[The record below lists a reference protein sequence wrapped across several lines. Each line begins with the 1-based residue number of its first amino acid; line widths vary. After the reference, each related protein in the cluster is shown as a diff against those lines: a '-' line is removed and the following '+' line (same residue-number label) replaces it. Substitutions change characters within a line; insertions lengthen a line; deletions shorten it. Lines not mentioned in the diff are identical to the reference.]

1 MGFELS
7 VIVVIFF
14 ISAVLMGTFS
24 YTMLGASN
32 ELLDDAAAEQ
42 YQMQRTLLQTD
53 IEVEDSTATKN
64 FTGKYNL
71 TVTLSNTG
79 SETLNFDE
87 LSVLVDGNLESYTY
101 DDIAATWTPAETR
114 NLTVTGLYGLGEHRV
129 KVVTRNGIS
138 AYDSYLV

>member
-7 VIVVIFF
+7 VIAVIFF

-32 ELLDDAAAEQ
+32 ELLDDASAEQ

-53 IEVEDSTATKN
+53 IEVEDSTPDSFAGN
-64 FTGKYNL
+64 YNL

-79 SETLNFDE
+79 SETLYFDE

-114 NLTVTGLYGLGEHRV
+114 NLTITGLYGLGFHRV

>member
-7 VIVVIFF
+7 VIAVIFF

-32 ELLDDAAAEQ
+32 ELLDDASAEQ

-53 IEVEDSTATKN
+53 IEVEDSTPDSVAAN
-64 FTGKYNL
+64 YNL

-79 SETLNFDE
+79 SETLYFDE

-114 NLTVTGLYGLGEHRV
+114 NLTITGLSGQGIHRV

>member
-7 VIVVIFF
+7 VIAVLFF

-32 ELLDDAAAEQ
+32 ELLDDASAEQ

-53 IEVEDSTATKN
+53 IEVEDSTPDS
-64 FTGKYNL
+64 FTDNYNL

-79 SETLNFDE
+79 SEALNFDE

-114 NLTVTGLYGLGEHRV
+114 NLTVTGLYGQGDHRV

-138 AYDSYLV
+138 AYDSYRV